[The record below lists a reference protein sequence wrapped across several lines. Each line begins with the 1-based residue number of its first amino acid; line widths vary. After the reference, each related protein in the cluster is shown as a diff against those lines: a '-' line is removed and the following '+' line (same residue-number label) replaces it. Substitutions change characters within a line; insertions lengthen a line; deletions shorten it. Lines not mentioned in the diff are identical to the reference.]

1 MLDYLI
7 KFNATLLP
15 HLLLITSTAT
25 KIFYEK
31 KKKFKFL
38 LLTNCI
44 NFVQFSGAGSSSG
57 EKETNSAAIDKLMSF
72 RN

>member
-31 KKKFKFL
+31 KKNLNFYCSRIALILFNFL
-38 LLTNCI
+38 ERVVVVARKKQTQQQLT
-44 NFVQFSGAGSSSG
+44 S
-57 EKETNSAAIDKLMSF
+57 
-72 RN
+72 